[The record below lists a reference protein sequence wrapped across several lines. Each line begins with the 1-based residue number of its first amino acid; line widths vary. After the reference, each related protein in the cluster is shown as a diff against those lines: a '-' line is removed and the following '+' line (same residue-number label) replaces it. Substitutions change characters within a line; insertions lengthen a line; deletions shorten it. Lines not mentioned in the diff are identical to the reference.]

1 MQADAVLADDG
12 AAADQLPY
20 GPVRRVPLA
29 DVVYGDPWGQL
40 YRDHL

>member
-29 DVVYGDPWGQL
+29 DVVVEHGNRVVAG
-40 YRDHL
+40 